1 MSHRATYWNNDLR
14 AKQVKQ
20 VKQVKGGWRSS
31 LRDGSHW

>member
-14 AKQVKQ
+14 AKQVK
-20 VKQVKGGWRSS
+20 GGWRSS

>member
-20 VKQVKGGWRSS
+20 VKGGWRSS